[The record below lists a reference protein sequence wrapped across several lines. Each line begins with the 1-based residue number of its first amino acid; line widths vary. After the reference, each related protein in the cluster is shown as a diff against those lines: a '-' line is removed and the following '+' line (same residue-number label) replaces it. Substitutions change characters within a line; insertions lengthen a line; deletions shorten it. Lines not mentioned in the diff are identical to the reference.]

1 MVNHRSNI
9 ATDVSCFATHQY
21 DVILEKIGACSKYL
35 QGYYN
40 SCKKALNIT
49 AIKLGLTLV
58 PAIVANDLNENQAN
72 ALRLVDNKTAET
84 AK

>member
-1 MVNHRSNI
+1 MWPFIVDKNMVNI
-9 ATDVSCFATHQY
+9 AGHTRLKT
-21 DVILEKIGACSKYL
+21 
-35 QGYYN
+35 
-40 SCKKALNIT
+40 AL
-49 AIKLGLTLV
+49 KLGITLV